1 MSFLS
6 HVRRRSVV
14 GAEGIS
20 AASPHA
26 QVREKND
33 KFQQRKLDS
42 MFAGLPLPSAGD
54 GDGGSAELMD
64 MEDAVLGG
72 DRQGA
77 TAGLLLTRLLAIDFQ
92 VISSRD
98 QLGALSMNCNAV

>member
-33 KFQQRKLDS
+33 KFQQRK
-42 MFAGLPLPSAGD
+42 
-54 GDGGSAELMD
+54 MD